1 MSVALA
7 AALSCAAVAPAA
19 AQVQRAPTAVASP
32 TETARAEPDSLPS
45 VVVIGTSENLQQQP
59 GSGTILD
66 ARNLERSRTLT
77 ANEALRKAPGVNV
90 RDEEGFGLRP
100 NIGVRGQNPT
110 RSSKVQL
117 LEDGLPATY
126 APYGDNASYYHAPF
140 DRYERIEV
148 LKGVGMLRFG
158 PQLTSG
164 VINYITPDPP
174 REPGGYAQLMLGN
187 RGYGNAQLSAGGHGA
202 LFDFTHKRGDG
213 ARDNLD
219 LEQTD
224 LSGKYVADFGDAG
237 ALTLRANYLRE
248 DSQVTYSGITDAE
261 LANFGRDYNPFKN
274 DQFDIERYGASLTHE
289 IALGENV
296 ELNTSAYWFSFGRD
310 WWRQSSTTTDTQCG
324 AAFRDARLRGERV
337 DVDACNSTQGRLRD
351 YTTRGIEPRLI
362 VWHEG
367 LGARQE
373 FELGV
378 RLHAETQ
385 NRVQINAA
393 TPTGREGSVSE
404 RNRRTT
410 DAVSA
415 YITNR
420 MNWGRFAL
428 TPIVRMEKVEHFRS
442 NRLTQ
447 RSGTEDVR
455 DTLAGLGATYEVSD
469 TLRLFGGVHEGYAPP
484 RAEDLIDNSGGS
496 VEIQAERSINA
507 ELGVRARV
515 FDDVHVE
522 GALFVSDFDRQN
534 VVGSIAG
541 GSTPLA
547 VGETVYR
554 GAELA
559 LNWEPDQ
566 DAAAAPFASAALTW
580 LPTARQES
588 AFLAVSNNQPVGGS
602 AEGKRLPYAPR
613 WLATVQ
619 AGYRFGDWDLS
630 AEVQSVD
637 DQFADFAN
645 TVDPVANGNGQVGR
659 IAGFAVWNLACNWTP
674 AHSPWSAFVTLKNL
688 ADREYIVDRTRG
700 IQLGNPRL
708 FVVGLRY
715 AF

>member
-1 MSVALA
+1 MLANLNDASAAGAQAL
-7 AALSCAAVAPAA
+7 PANA
-19 AQVQRAPTAVASP
+19 RPDSP
-32 TETARAEPDSLPS
+32 AETARAEPDSLPS
-45 VVVIGTSENLQQQP
+45 VVVIGTTENLQQQP
-59 GSGTILD
+59 GSGSILD
-66 ARNLERSRTLT
+66 AAQLERSRTLT
-77 ANEALRKAPGVNV
+77 VNEALRKVPGVNV

-164 VINYITPDPP
+164 VVNYITPDPP
-174 REPGGYAQLMLGN
+174 REPGGHAQLMLGN
-187 RGYGNAQLSAGGHGA
+187 RGYANAQLTAGGHGA

-213 ARDNLD
+213 ARENLA

-224 LSGKYVADFGDAG
+224 LSGKYVADLGGAG

-296 ELNTSAYWFSFGRD
+296 ELNTSAYWFNFSRD

-324 AAFRDARLRGERV
+324 NAFRDARFRGERV
-337 DVDACNSTQGRLRD
+337 DVDACQSAQGRLRD
-351 YTTRGIEPRLI
+351 YITRGIEPRLT
-362 VWHEG
+362 VWHQG
-367 LGARQE
+367 LGAEQE

-385 NRVQINAA
+385 QRVQINAN
-393 TPTGREGSVSE
+393 TPTGREGAVAE

-410 DAVSA
+410 DAVSVYA
-415 YITNR
+415 TNR
-420 MNWGRFAL
+420 MDWGRFAL
-428 TPIVRMEKVEHFRS
+428 TPIVRMEKVDHFRL
-442 NRLTQ
+442 NRLAN
-447 RSGTEDVR
+447 RSGTDEVR
-455 DTLAGLGATYEVSD
+455 DTLAGLGATYEVNDALS
-469 TLRLFGGVHEGYAPP
+469 LFGGVHEGYAPP
-484 RAEDLIDNSGGS
+484 RAEDLIDNNGGS
-496 VEIQAERSINA
+496 VEIEAERSINA
-507 ELGVRARV
+507 ELGLRGRV
-515 FDDVHVE
+515 FGDVAFE

-547 VGETVYR
+547 VGETLYR
-554 GAELA
+554 GAELS
-559 LNWEPDQ
+559 LNWTPGQGD
-566 DAAAAPFASAALTW
+566 AAAPFASAALTW
-580 LPTARQES
+580 LPTARQDS
-588 AFLAVSNNQPVGGS
+588 PFRAVSNDQPVGGS
-602 AEGKRLPYAPR
+602 ATGKRLPYAPR

-619 AGYRFGDWDLS
+619 AGYRFGDWDVS

-637 DQFADFAN
+637 DQYADFAN
-645 TVDPVANGNGQVGR
+645 TERPVQNGNGQIGR
-659 IAGFAVWNLACNWTP
+659 IAGYAVWSLACNWMP
-674 AHSPWSAFVTLKNL
+674 AHSPWSAFVTVKNV

-700 IQLGNPRL
+700 IQLGNPRQ
-708 FVVGLRY
+708 FVLGVRY
-715 AF
+715 TF